1 MKATNRKSKFF
12 LSLLICVYCM
22 LGCVFVTQASG
33 KTYYVSQSLGSDNN
47 DGQSVATAWK
57 TLARA
62 SQEYQAGDSLLL
74 KCGDTWFDDTLSPK
88 GSGTPK
94 NPIIIASYGSGNK
107 PILDGLDDH
116 QNRIGIHLLD
126 VEGYRILGLEIT
138 RYRSGIFAHYSAD
151 KKPKKYL
158 WIEDCYIHDATYYS
172 GYHDF
177 LKERPSLGIS
187 LWTDETD
194 QVLVMTDITIK
205 NCRFERLLSAIWT
218 NNPDNW
224 NQKADGKY
232 SFGNLVIDGCIAE
245 EGKQWQIGLRG
256 INGGAVRNCVF
267 HDTGRRF
274 KAFNGVAGAMIQRCQ
289 NMVFEN
295 SEWGFVSIGE
305 PGQVSIDGQSFDFE
319 LDCYKLLVRNCL
331 FHDTEGPGF
340 LSCYGASGPTHNRE
354 IVMENCVLN
363 GKATR
368 VKENLFPYVEIYN
381 VASRSQIDWKNCRFY
396 LSWGEELTNDIGQMT
411 FTDCLIKKQEHA
423 CSTRNLALDAKV
435 KSSSSLMA
443 SGPEK
448 ANDGLINTSWIPAE
462 PTGAWLEIDFGEP
475 RTVNEFM
482 IREHPNST
490 ITRFTIE
497 YWDLDR
503 KGWFSCFNGGRIP
516 GRTILKDND
525 RSKMGFLAPIVA
537 RTTNKVRLVVSR
549 TETDRCRIDE
559 FEAYND
565 TTPSLPG
572 TKGVFNDN
580 HKQIVYS
587 NWITT
592 RSAGYIGGDRSMSN
606 VKGANCEFT
615 FVGTGITWIGI
626 KNNLHGKADVYIDN
640 VLQATVD
647 THNPVHLPQQE
658 LFTKTGLKPG
668 KHTIKIVVKG
678 NKNPTIWKGRISID
692 AFKVHSKND

>member
-1 MKATNRKSKFF
+1 MKGMSMKKMKLTAIVAMLLCG
-12 LSLLICVYCM
+12 LSV
-22 LGCVFVTQASG
+22 VAQAAG
-33 KTYYVSQSLGSDNN
+33 IYYVSQSSGSDAS
-47 DGQSVATAWK
+47 DGMSPSTAWK
-57 TLARA
+57 TLAKA
-62 SQEYQAGDSLLL
+62 SREYKAGDSILL
-74 KCGDTWFDDTLSPK
+74 KRGDTWPNDTLAPT
-88 GSGTPK
+88 GSGTPD
-94 NPIIIASYGSGNK
+94 NPITIAAYGDGPK

-116 QNRIGIHLLD
+116 QDRIGIHLLD

-151 KKPKKYL
+151 KEPKKYL
-158 WIEDCYIHDATYYS
+158 WIEDCYIHDSTYYC
-172 GYHDF
+172 GYRDF
-177 LKERPSLGIS
+177 LKKRPSLGIS

-224 NQKADGKY
+224 NRKADGKY

-274 KAFNGVAGAMIQRCQ
+274 KSFNGVAGSMIQRCQ

-305 PGQVSIDGQSFDFE
+305 PGQVSGDGQSFDFE
-319 LDCYKLLVRNCL
+319 VDCYKLLVRNCL
-331 FHDTEGPGF
+331 FHDTDGPGF

-363 GKATR
+363 GKAAR
-368 VKENLFPYVEIYN
+368 VKENHFPKVEIHN
-381 VASRSQIDWKNCRFY
+381 VASRSEISWKNCRFY
-396 LSWGEELTNDIGQMT
+396 LSRGEELTNDIGQMT
-411 FTDCLIKKQEHA
+411 FTDCLIKKLEHT
-423 CSTRNLALDAKV
+423 CRTDNLAINAKV

-443 SGPEK
+443 SGPAK
-448 ANDGLINTSWIPAE
+448 ATDGRIETSWIPAE
-462 PTGAWLEIDFGEP
+462 PKGAWLEIDFGEP

-497 YWDLDR
+497 YWDLER

-516 GRTILKDND
+516 GRAILKDND

-537 RTTNKVRLVVSR
+537 RTTDKVRLVVSR
-549 TETDRCRIDE
+549 TETGRCRIDE

-565 TTPSLPG
+565 TTPSPPG
-572 TKGVFNDN
+572 PKGVFDDA

-587 NWITT
+587 DWKTIL
-592 RSAGYIGGDRSMSN
+592 SEGDIGGERRFAN
-606 VKGANCEFT
+606 VEGANCEFT
-615 FVGTGITWIGI
+615 FSGTGVAWIGV
-626 KNNLHGKADVYIDN
+626 KNKHQGKADVYIDN
-640 VLQATVD
+640 ALQTTVD
-647 THNPVHLPQQE
+647 NYSPDECSQQE
-658 LFTKTGLKPG
+658 LFTKTGLEPG

-678 NKNPTIWKGRISID
+678 TKNPASKNCNIVID
-692 AFKVHSKND
+692 AFKLVQ